1 MPQHHTTGRA
11 AIDLHEPLLRA
22 SDVAALL
29 GIPRS
34 SVYDYARRQHDPL
47 PSLTIGRHR
56 RFYRSAIET
65 WLAAQAD

>member
-1 MPQHHTTGRA
+1 MPQHHTTGRT

-34 SVYDYARRQHDPL
+34 SVYDYARRHHDPL

-65 WLAAQAD
+65 WLASRAD